1 MRLKNRVMVIISA
14 SLASLTVMGLF
25 GLYTMRQSVMEERE
39 AQIVQL
45 LDFADSQLRYFHALE
60 LNGHMNREV
69 AQARAMEAISA
80 QRQDSNYFF
89 IRSLTDDRFI
99 YHPIAARM
107 GTTDDG
113 GRMPD
118 GKSTAQAYRDA
129 LARSPNNKAFVRI
142 HAPKPDV
149 PDKQFPKMN
158 GVMKFEPWGWMPGT
172 GFYIDDI
179 EARFWRQA
187 AVFLIVGS
195 VLLALVAI
203 LVLRMRV
210 VILRQLGGEPHDAAE
225 YMKKIANGDLAVEI
239 PVGENDNDSLM
250 ASLKLMQLK
259 LINMTSSI
267 QENASALSSQVSTFE
282 ETAKDY
288 AEAKSD
294 EVLGRLLL
302 SVKRLGKTAGI
313 LEKSTSRFKF

>member
-1 MRLKNRVMVIISA
+1 M
-14 SLASLTVMGLF
+14 
-25 GLYTMRQSVMEERE
+25 
-39 AQIVQL
+39 
-45 LDFADSQLRYFHALE
+45 
-60 LNGHMNREV
+60 
-69 AQARAMEAISA
+69 
-80 QRQDSNYFF
+80 
-89 IRSLTDDRFI
+89 
-99 YHPIAARM
+99 
-107 GTTDDG
+107 
-113 GRMPD
+113 
-118 GKSTAQAYRDA
+118 
-129 LARSPNNKAFVRI
+129 RI

-267 QENASALSSQVSTFE
+267 QENASVLSSQVSTFE
-282 ETAKDY
+282 ENAKDY